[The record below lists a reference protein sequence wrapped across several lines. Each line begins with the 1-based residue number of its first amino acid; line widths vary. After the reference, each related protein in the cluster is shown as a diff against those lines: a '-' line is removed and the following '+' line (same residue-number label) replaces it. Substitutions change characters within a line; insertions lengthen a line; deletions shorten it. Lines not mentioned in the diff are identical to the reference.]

1 MKGRASF
8 ESALRCEERPRAT
21 RSSGELLRAPLVWSA
36 AIRGGDRLAK
46 VVIIFFRMSKQL
58 LSH

>member
-46 VVIIFFRMSKQL
+46 VVIIFFSV
-58 LSH
+58 